1 MNKSKNRRKIKKQ
14 NKTKK
19 QKKIKGGNFN
29 YFCIV
34 IIDNKNVIDDNRN
47 IIINLFSSKKES
59 YHRPIAYVY
68 LNKMSENTI
77 KIEDFQVYN
86 ENNRNKK
93 YGSSLMKYT
102 INFIKQ
108 NTNYKKI
115 IGDLSPTDDI
125 KKLIRFYP
133 RFGFKIKEKNNDL
146 TIKLNI
152 QKIHNLENITFT
164 DGNTLILTNKENEKY
179 DYDSESGNS
188 ISSSDGI
195 KSPPLLSI
203 SKVIS
208 PSEQKRIAR
217 AERFGCKNSIISSDG
232 IKSPI

>member
-1 MNKSKNRRKIKKQ
+1 
-14 NKTKK
+14 
-19 QKKIKGGNFN
+19 
-29 YFCIV
+29 
-34 IIDNKNVIDDNRN
+34 
-47 IIINLFSSKKES
+47 
-59 YHRPIAYVY
+59 
-68 LNKMSENTI
+68 MSENTI

-125 KKLIRFYP
+125 KKLISFYP
-133 RFGFKIKEKNNDL
+133 RFGFKIKEKNKDL

-152 QKIHNLENITFT
+152 QQIHNLENITFT
-164 DGNTLILTNKENEKY
+164 DENTLILTNKENEKY
-179 DYDSESGNS
+179 ESDDSESESSNS
-188 ISSSDGI
+188 IISSHDTN
-195 KSPPLLSI
+195 SPPLLSI

-217 AERFGCKNSIISSDG
+217 AERFK
-232 IKSPI
+232 